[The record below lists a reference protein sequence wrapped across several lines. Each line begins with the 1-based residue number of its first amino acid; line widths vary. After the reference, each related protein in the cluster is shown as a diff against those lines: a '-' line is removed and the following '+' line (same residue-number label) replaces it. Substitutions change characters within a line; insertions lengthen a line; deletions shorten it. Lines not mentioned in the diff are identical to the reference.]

1 MCPQAQGRA
10 LHACPE
16 WLSSGGHSGAPET
29 AAGLGEAGLVGTKS
43 GGAPGLCG
51 RTGQVCLRKS
61 VAWQGSTTYQ
71 LRTGR
76 GLMGSHDAGPGWGA
90 VCPPGQRRSCG

>member
-1 MCPQAQGRA
+1 M
-10 LHACPE
+10 
-16 WLSSGGHSGAPET
+16 
-29 AAGLGEAGLVGTKS
+29 
-43 GGAPGLCG
+43 
-51 RTGQVCLRKS
+51 CLRKS

-90 VCPPGQRRSCG
+90 VCPPGQVGHVGENTGAGGELSGAL